1 MTKKIFISILLVA
14 SVVLL
19 ASMIITIRFLYDY
32 FDKVREK
39 QIRDQLEIAA
49 AAVEDDGES
58 YLAKLSSDN
67 YRLTWVAAN
76 GTVLYDTQADAKT
89 MENYLGRSEIQGAL
103 AGGEGESSRYS
114 ATLLQ
119 KTEYHAKR
127 LSDGTVLRISVSH
140 ATAGLLAL
148 GMLQPILIV
157 LVVSLV
163 LSGVLASRMSKRIVE
178 PLNRLDLEHPLE
190 NDTYEE
196 IAPLLGR
203 INQQQREIRNQ
214 LRLLQR
220 QRDEFTQIT
229 GSMKEGLV
237 LLDTRGTVLS
247 INHATQKLFGA
258 DNSHTGRD
266 FLTVDRSPEMT
277 AAIRQAKADGFS
289 ELRVERNGRVYQ
301 FEVSRIDSDGE
312 AIGTVILSS
321 DITEQETA
329 ERIRKEFTA
338 NVSHELKTPLQGI
351 IGSAEL
357 LEKGMA
363 KQEDVPHFIEHIRTE
378 AARMVALIEDIIR
391 LSQLDE
397 GATMPRED
405 VDMLEIVQEAIENL
419 HDAAA
424 EKNVTLSA
432 GGQSAEV
439 NGVRRLLYEVVYN
452 LCDNAIKYNKENG
465 RVEVNVTSDEKT
477 TSVTVKDTGIGI
489 PPRCQGRVFERFYRV
504 DKSHSR
510 TSGGTGLGLSIV
522 KHAVHYHYGHIKL
535 RSELDKGTEITVIF
549 PKKSGKTE

>member
-32 FDKVREK
+32 FDEVREK

-258 DNSHTGRD
+258 DNSRTGRD

-432 GGQSAEV
+432 DGQSAEV

>member
-1 MTKKIFISILLVA
+1 
-14 SVVLL
+14 
-19 ASMIITIRFLYDY
+19 
-32 FDKVREK
+32 
-39 QIRDQLEIAA
+39 
-49 AAVEDDGES
+49 
-58 YLAKLSSDN
+58 
-67 YRLTWVAAN
+67 
-76 GTVLYDTQADAKT
+76 
-89 MENYLGRSEIQGAL
+89 
-103 AGGEGESSRYS
+103 
-114 ATLLQ
+114 
-119 KTEYHAKR
+119 
-127 LSDGTVLRISVSH
+127 
-140 ATAGLLAL
+140 
-148 GMLQPILIV
+148 
-157 LVVSLV
+157 
-163 LSGVLASRMSKRIVE
+163 
-178 PLNRLDLEHPLE
+178 
-190 NDTYEE
+190 
-196 IAPLLGR
+196 
-203 INQQQREIRNQ
+203 
-214 LRLLQR
+214 
-220 QRDEFTQIT
+220 
-229 GSMKEGLV
+229 
-237 LLDTRGTVLS
+237 
-247 INHATQKLFGA
+247 
-258 DNSHTGRD
+258 
-266 FLTVDRSPEMT
+266 LTVDRSPEMT

-432 GGQSAEV
+432 DGQSAEV

>member
-32 FDKVREK
+32 FDEVREK

-178 PLNRLDLEHPLE
+178 PLNRLDLEHRWKTTP
-190 NDTYEE
+190 T
-196 IAPLLGR
+196 
-203 INQQQREIRNQ
+203 
-214 LRLLQR
+214 
-220 QRDEFTQIT
+220 
-229 GSMKEGLV
+229 K
-237 LLDTRGTVLS
+237 
-247 INHATQKLFGA
+247 
-258 DNSHTGRD
+258 
-266 FLTVDRSPEMT
+266 RSPRFWAGST
-277 AAIRQAKADGFS
+277 NNS
-289 ELRVERNGRVYQ
+289 GR
-301 FEVSRIDSDGE
+301 S
-312 AIGTVILSS
+312 GTN
-321 DITEQETA
+321 
-329 ERIRKEFTA
+329 F
-338 NVSHELKTPLQGI
+338 GCC
-351 IGSAEL
+351 SA
-357 LEKGMA
+357 
-363 KQEDVPHFIEHIRTE
+363 
-378 AARMVALIEDIIR
+378 
-391 LSQLDE
+391 S
-397 GATMPRED
+397 
-405 VDMLEIVQEAIENL
+405 
-419 HDAAA
+419 
-424 EKNVTLSA
+424 
-432 GGQSAEV
+432 
-439 NGVRRLLYEVVYN
+439 
-452 LCDNAIKYNKENG
+452 
-465 RVEVNVTSDEKT
+465 VTS
-477 TSVTVKDTGIGI
+477 
-489 PPRCQGRVFERFYRV
+489 
-504 DKSHSR
+504 SR
-510 TSGGTGLGLSIV
+510 
-522 KHAVHYHYGHIKL
+522 
-535 RSELDKGTEITVIF
+535 RS
-549 PKKSGKTE
+549 PAA